1 MVIEDIL
8 CESLNVDLSVKTNYE
23 RLRAFRFLK
32 IFMMSLSIPVMML
45 FEKKYSYLYKQFGVH
60 LFSV

>member
-1 MVIEDIL
+1 MVIEDIHVL

-32 IFMMSLSIPVMML
+32 IFIYDVSLYPSHDAI
-45 FEKKYSYLYKQFGVH
+45 
-60 LFSV
+60 